1 MALANKESRQ
11 STIKF
16 IEQGKEWQG
25 KNGGQKMQEYKLEM
39 ANGDMPVF
47 NIPSN
52 TTFPYQSRDTIVYLL
67 T

>member
-25 KNGGQKMQEYKLEM
+25 KSNE
-39 ANGDMPVF
+39 AVF
-47 NIPSN
+47 
-52 TTFPYQSRDTIVYLL
+52 
-67 T
+67 